1 MSEIKTEENIIQR
14 DFVEEMKTAYR
25 DYSMSVIIARAL
37 PDVRDGL
44 KPVQRRVL
52 YAMEELGL
60 YPDRAHRKCARIVGD
75 TMGKYHP
82 HGDSSIYE
90 ALVHMSE
97 DYSMNLPLVDGHGN
111 FGSIDGDSAAAMRY
125 TEAKLSEGAMTLL
138 KHLED
143 GLVEF
148 DPNFDESE
156 TEPRVLPA
164 MLPNLL
170 INGTTGI
177 AVGMATNIPPHNAGE
192 VINGTIAYMDNP
204 DITTDE
210 LMQYIPGPDFPTG
223 GIITNGSDIKA
234 LYETGEGKIRV
245 RARVEIE
252 KGDSGRKNIVISEI
266 PYTSSG
272 SKTRMVEGL
281 VNLMRD
287 KTFEEIYDVRD
298 ESSKEGIRIVIEVK
312 RDRDAQNLLNG
323 LYKKSSLEDTYG
335 ACFLAV
341 KDQQPYQFSLKRL
354 LEEFVLFQEE
364 IYTREYQFRLEKN
377 RKRLEVVDGL
387 IKAVDVIDAI
397 IEVLRG
403 SETIKQAKNCLM
415 TGDTTD
421 INFKTQKAKAQAMT
435 FEFTERQADAIL
447 AMQLRKL
454 VGLELKQLTD
464 EQEEL
469 AKAIKE
475 CEKVLGSK
483 KELHK
488 VIKKQLL
495 EFKEKFSAARKTLIM
510 DSEIKEYVV
519 EEKIEELM
527 VLVDRFGY
535 VKTVDSAA
543 CQKAGDEALAEF
555 VHVFPVRS
563 DERVAVFSAEGG
575 MYQVKVAQIPKARIK
590 EKGTLIQNITKLG
603 SEFPV
608 LVMSYEAMFNSQLL
622 FVTEGGLVKQV
633 SGVEFDSNR
642 AAIIATKLN
651 DKDKVMAV
659 IPLTEE
665 QVLSGDTRVSL
676 LTKKKVALQFLLS
689 EIPEQKKGGKG
700 VKGIGLSKD
709 DKVAFAV
716 VHDIKQQSATFEE
729 KQFNLKKIRLRK
741 RGLMGTKATLE

>member
-1 MSEIKTEENIIQR
+1 MSEIKTEENIIHR

-495 EFKEKFSAARKTLIM
+495 EFKEKFSAPRKTLIM

-590 EKGTLIQNITKLG
+590 EKGTLLQNITKLG

>member
-234 LYETGEGKIRV
+234 LYETCEGKIRV

-495 EFKEKFSAARKTLIM
+495 EFKEKFSAPRKTLIM

-590 EKGTLIQNITKLG
+590 EKGTLLQNITKLG

>member
-60 YPDRAHRKCARIVGD
+60 YPDRVHRKCARIVGD

-223 GIITNGSDIKA
+223 GIITNGSDIKD

-495 EFKEKFSAARKTLIM
+495 EFKEKFSAPRKTLIM

-590 EKGTLIQNITKLG
+590 EKGTLLQNITKLG

>member
-1 MSEIKTEENIIQR
+1 MSDKKTEENIIQR

-60 YPDRAHRKCARIVGD
+60 YPERAHRKCARIVGD

-97 DYSMNLPLVDGHGN
+97 DYSLNLPLVDGHGN

-138 KHLED
+138 KHLDD

-204 DITTDE
+204 DITTEE

-223 GIITNGSDIKA
+223 GIITNGSD
-234 LYETGEGKIRV
+234 LLSMYETGEGRIRV
-245 RARVEIE
+245 RARANIE
-252 KGDSGRKNIVISEI
+252 KGDSGRKNIVITEI

-272 SKTRMVEGL
+272 SKTRLVEGL
-281 VNLMRD
+281 VALMRD

-323 LYKKSSLEDTYG
+323 LYKKSGLEDTYG

-354 LEEFVLFQEE
+354 LEEFVAFQED
-364 IYTREYQFRLEKN
+364 IYTKEYQFRLDRNE
-377 RKRLEVVDGL
+377 KRLEVVDGL
-387 IKAVDVIDAI
+387 IAAVDVIDAI

-403 SETIKQAKNCLM
+403 SETIKQARECLM
-415 TGDTTD
+415 TGDITD

-435 FEFTERQADAIL
+435 FGFTEKQADAIL

-464 EQEEL
+464 EQAEL
-469 AKAIKE
+469 LKNIKE
-475 CEKVLGSK
+475 CQKILGSK

-495 EFKEKFSAARKTLIM
+495 EFKEKFSSARKTLIM

-519 EEKIEELM
+519 EEKIEELC

-535 VKTVDSAA
+535 VKTVDASA
-543 CQKAGDEALAEF
+543 CQKAGEEALAEF
-555 VHVFPVRS
+555 PHVFAVKS
-563 DERVAVFSAEGG
+563 NERVAVFSAEGG
-575 MYQVKVAQIPKARIK
+575 MYQLKVAQIPKARIK
-590 EKGTLIQNITKLG
+590 EKGILLQNVSKLG
-603 SEFPV
+603 NEFPI
-608 LVMSYEAMFNSQLL
+608 LVMNYEEMFNSQFL

-633 SGVEFDSNR
+633 SGIEFDSNR
-642 AAIIATKLN
+642 AAVKATNLN
-651 DKDKVMAV
+651 DGDKVVAV

-665 QVLSGDTRVSL
+665 AVLSKDMRVSL

-689 EIPEQKKGGKG
+689 EVPEQKKGGKG
-700 VKGIGLSKD
+700 VKGIGLAGE
-709 DKVAFAV
+709 DKVVFAV
-716 VHDIKQQSATFEE
+716 VHDSKLQSAAYEE